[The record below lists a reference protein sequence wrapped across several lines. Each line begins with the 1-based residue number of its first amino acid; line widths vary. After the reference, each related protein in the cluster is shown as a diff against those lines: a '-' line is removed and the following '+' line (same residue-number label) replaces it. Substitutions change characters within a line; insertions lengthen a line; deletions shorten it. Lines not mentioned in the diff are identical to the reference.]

1 MAELASFAVILF
13 LLRRRAGERFL
24 AVFLFPVSCFAFA
37 VISRFLRRVRLRLQ
51 YFDTIR
57 TLSGLSDREP
67 RREESPGSLG
77 QDAS

>member
-13 LLRRRAGERFL
+13 FVAAARGGTLSRS
-24 AVFLFPVSCFAFA
+24 FPVSCFAFA

-57 TLSGLSDREP
+57 TLSGLSDRAP